1 MSIRPAVLIMFRDE
15 GDILERC
22 LNHWYGLG
30 VRSFYLCDNG
40 SVDESQNR
48 CIDFQFAHD
57 FSDDSGNNFVLTTNL
72 ATDWPGRRVINSLK
86 ERAIDDGCN
95 WIFPADADEFL
106 QLPNGLNI
114 FEWIKSLGT
123 VSGWG
128 EIPYLNIMPD
138 GSSNWQ
144 EPQRKC
150 FGVITKDMT
159 ISMGNHIVEETG
171 ATIKAHGVYYKHF
184 SMRSYPQF
192 KKKME
197 NYMTAFSQTQ
207 FHDHHHSID
216 FKLWQDQGEGF
227 LVRKWRELTGM
238 DV

>member
-1 MSIRPAVLIMFRDE
+1 MSIRPAVVMMFRDE
-15 GDILERC
+15 ADILAEC
-22 LNHWYGLG
+22 LQHWQQLG
-30 VRSFYLCDNG
+30 VQDFYLCDNG
-40 SVDESQNR
+40 SQDSSPEIVSN
-48 CIDFQFAHD
+48 FMVM
-57 FSDDSGNNFVLTTNL
+57 SDP

-86 ERAIDDGCN
+86 ERAIEDGCN

-106 QLPNGLNI
+106 QLPNSLNI
-114 FEWIKSLGT
+114 FEWIKSLGA

-207 FHDHHHSID
+207 FHDHHHSVD
-216 FKLWQDQGEGF
+216 FKLWQEQGEGF